1 MFRKLASVIEHRSM
15 KSVHEPFRQIRGEL
29 GLKSAEYLL
38 DELEGDV
45 NLICDLPE
53 FFPQRDAPSSYNF
66 IGPLY
71 HSDERD
77 EPEIRNFLNGPEK
90 KILITMGSTGN
101 WEKLSVLEDPD
112 FDKYRFVLSSDRK
125 STFNIPNSLTRQFIN
140 QTAILPKIDLVI
152 CHGGNGTIYQAL
164 SCGVPVL
171 CLPANFEAEWNSNR
185 VQALGYGEV
194 IESSY
199 GPAKIDSMVQ
209 FWLKMRDT
217 EKMQSIADRIRACTK
232 MPLSLFQVAR

>member
-1 MFRKLASVIEHRSM
+1 
-15 KSVHEPFRQIRGEL
+15 
-29 GLKSAEYLL
+29 
-38 DELEGDV
+38 
-45 NLICDLPE
+45 
-53 FFPQRDAPSSYNF
+53 
-66 IGPLY
+66 LY

-77 EPEIRNFLNGPEK
+77 EPEIRNFLKGPEK

-101 WEKLSVLEDPD
+101 WEKLSVLEHPD

-217 EKMQSIADRIRACTK
+217 EKMQSIADRIRTCTK